1 MKRLTKPIALLIFA
15 ILSMAAMTTQAQI
28 TKGEKSF
35 GPKVGY
41 ISKNT
46 SAVAGLVFRYSFSD
60 HIRIAPELSYTFKHN
75 DLDAFMFDLNV
86 NIPFGIIGAERVA
99 LYPLAGMNY
108 SSWNRHTDK
117 TQQELD
123 DDVSTRRNRF
133 GLNLGA
139 GFELKCSETVKLNL
153 EAKYCFI
160 KGYSSTMITLGFGY
174 IF

>member
-1 MKRLTKPIALLIFA
+1 MKKFFKPFVILVMSVIAMSA
-15 ILSMAAMTTQAQI
+15 STSQAQI
-28 TKGEKSF
+28 SKGEKSF

-60 HIRIAPELSYTFKHN
+60 HIRIAPELSYAFKHN
-75 DLDAFMFDLNV
+75 NLDAFMFDLNV
-86 NIPFGIIGAERVA
+86 NVPFGIIGAERVV

-108 SSWNRHTDK
+108 SSWNRHIDR
-117 TQQELD
+117 TQEDLD
-123 DDVSTRRNRF
+123 NDVSTRRKRF

-139 GFELKCSETVKLNL
+139 GVELKCSESIKLNL
-153 EAKYCFI
+153 EAKDCFI
-160 KGYSSTMITLGFGY
+160 KGYSSVMVTIGFGY